1 MFLHLRNIWNDETH
15 GAVLMSSLPTTGRG
29 WKRELEKIWEAKTAI
44 SRTKAFKIL
53 VLSGSHAGKDID
65 GSWNFAVSGF
75 TNKDCLQPKFY
86 QKDLEI
92 ASKLETKFKKD
103 NPELT
108 IEVVDIADF
117 NKQLCDETLSAKLQ
131 NLMNRTQ
138 NCVLQTNKAE
148 LGQ

>member
-29 WKRELEKIWEAKTAI
+29 WKRELENIWETKTAI
-44 SRTKAFKIL
+44 SRTKTFKIL
-53 VLSGSHAGKDID
+53 VLSGSHAGNDID

-75 TNKDCLQPKFY
+75 TNKDFLQSKFY

-92 ASKLETKFKKD
+92 ASELETKFKKD

-108 IEVVDIADF
+108 IEVVDIANY
-117 NKQLCDETLSAKLQ
+117 NKQLCDETLSARLQ
-131 NLMNRTQ
+131 KFRIR
-138 NCVLQTNKAE
+138 NKAE